1 MLRSMEQTTLIN
13 GFQKEPRQQRILPQ
27 EKKLREDRDP
37 EPGNNPQGKP
47 KSLEP
52 TLGQRHRLIISPRS
66 RLITLDQGLWELITE
81 DPIKVG
87 YLSLSDS
94 CRCVSKHPRI
104 GNGTLIAD
112 ARDI

>member
-1 MLRSMEQTTLIN
+1 MLRSMEQTTPIN
-13 GFQKEPRQQRILPQ
+13 GSQKEPRLQRILPQ

-66 RLITLDQGLWELITE
+66 KLILDQGLWELMTE
-81 DPIKVG
+81 NPRKVG
-87 YLSLSDS
+87 YLSLVDS
-94 CRCVSKHPRI
+94 FRCVSKHPRI
-104 GNGTLIAD
+104 GNGILTAD

>member
-1 MLRSMEQTTLIN
+1 MQRSMEQTALIN
-13 GFQKEPRQQRILPQ
+13 GSQKEPRLQRILPQ

-52 TLGQRHRLIISPRS
+52 TLGQRHRIIISPRS
-66 RLITLDQGLWELITE
+66 KLTLDQGLWELMTE
-81 DPIKVG
+81 DPRKVG
-87 YLSLSDS
+87 YLSLLDS
-94 CRCVSKHPRI
+94 FRCVSKHPRI
-104 GNGTLIAD
+104 GNGILTVD

>member
-1 MLRSMEQTTLIN
+1 MLRSMEQTALIN
-13 GFQKEPRQQRILPQ
+13 GSQKEPRLQRILPQ

-37 EPGNNPQGKP
+37 EAGNNPQGKP

-66 RLITLDQGLWELITE
+66 RLTLDQGLWELMIE

-104 GNGTLIAD
+104 ENGILIAD